1 MLKSLIG
8 PKNSLRIA
16 AFLLL
21 ATLAVL
27 TAGAA
32 LVVQGDTIVIRG
44 QVLHKGPNGLAPV
57 PYPNIGIINE
67 NVGTTADSA
76 GRFTLAVPP
85 ELGQRQITFSALGF
99 EARTIPVSQLRTEA
113 DKPILLLEKK
123 TSLGEVVI
131 TGGKKLGS
139 KVLGKTSP
147 GGSGAYVHGQGTGAE
162 IARRINPGRFPVTI
176 DRVSLYIHKNAQP
189 SFQLRVRLYNVDEK
203 TGLPGTDLL
212 NESVF
217 LHSTASSGWVAL
229 DLTPYS
235 IRTAHPFF
243 VAFEW
248 LTPDSGNPF
257 ISIQGAGNQEVCQR
271 SVSQGRWV
279 RSRDFDWV
287 INAQVTYYSR

>member
-1 MLKSLIG
+1 MLNPPTG
-8 PKNSLRIA
+8 PGNSVRVA
-16 AFLLL
+16 AFILL
-21 ATLAVL
+21 AALAGL
-27 TAGAA
+27 TAGAS
-32 LVVQGDTIVIRG
+32 LVRQGDTVTIRG
-44 QVLHKGPNGLAPV
+44 QVLYKGPKGLDPV
-57 PYPNIGIINE
+57 PYTNIGVINE
-67 NVGTTADSA
+67 NVGTTADSV

-85 ELGQRQITFSALGF
+85 ELRQRQITFSALGF
-99 EARTIPVSQLRTEA
+99 EARSIPVSHLRAEA

-147 GGSGAYVHGQGTGAE
+147 GSGGAYVHGQGTGAE

-176 DRVSLYIHKNAQP
+176 DQVSLYIHKNAQP
-189 SFQLRVRLYNVDEK
+189 SFQLRVRLYSVDEK

-212 NESVF
+212 NENIF
-217 LHSTASSGWVAL
+217 LHSTAPSGWVAL

-235 IRTAHPFF
+235 IRTAQPFF